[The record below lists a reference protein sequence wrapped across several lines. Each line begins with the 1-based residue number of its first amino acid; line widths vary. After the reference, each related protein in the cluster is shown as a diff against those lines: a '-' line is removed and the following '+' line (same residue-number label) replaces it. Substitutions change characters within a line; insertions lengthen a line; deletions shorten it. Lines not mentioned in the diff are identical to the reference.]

1 MTTRTKNELLE
12 VNERLADLSKQF
24 LQMIGHISRLEQGQI
39 NINAKLNIH
48 VKEGHKPNEQR
59 GANT

>member
-24 LQMIGHISRLEQGQI
+24 LQMIDHISRLEQGQI

-48 VKEGHKPNEQR
+48 IKEGHKPNEQR
-59 GANT
+59 GADI